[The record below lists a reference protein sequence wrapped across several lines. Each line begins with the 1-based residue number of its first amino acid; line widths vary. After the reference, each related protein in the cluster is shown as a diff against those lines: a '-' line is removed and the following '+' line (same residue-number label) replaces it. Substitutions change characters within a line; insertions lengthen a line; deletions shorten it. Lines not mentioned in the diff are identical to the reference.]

1 MAKKQKNK
9 ASKKAAEAVPEN
21 ALPQN
26 IVAMGEHIEE
36 NKNIYISQR
45 TYKAIHRFTKDKTT
59 TESGGVLVGRVIE
72 EFGKTNIII
81 DGFIEGKYCEAT
93 PTTLKFT
100 HETWEQIHADL
111 QKKYPDE
118 KILGWIHTHPDFGIF
133 LSEYDKFIQSNF
145 FNGEDQIAYVVDPIQ
160 HIEGFYFWIN
170 GNIERCKGFYV
181 FDKTGTKITVAEE
194 PVPEPAPAGVS
205 TLGLKIAC
213 AVMAIVMAVMM
224 FMLFTQKA
232 AIDRL
237 ENTVQQQQMYL
248 NMIFGQQVVIEP
260 EQSASPDASAE
271 PTQNV
276 GG

>member
-1 MAKKQKNK
+1 M
-9 ASKKAAEAVPEN
+9 
-21 ALPQN
+21 
-26 IVAMGEHIEE
+26 
-36 NKNIYISQR
+36 
-45 TYKAIHRFTKDKTT
+45 
-59 TESGGVLVGRVIE
+59 LVGRVIE

-81 DGFIEGKYCEAT
+81 NGFIEGKHCEAT

-145 FNGEDQIAYVVDPIQ
+145 FNGEDQIAYVIDPIQ

-194 PVPEPAPAGVS
+194 PEPEPAPAGGS

-213 AVMAIVMAVMM
+213 AVMAVVMAVMM